1 MDRTIEKKGWSLG
14 RWAVTAGLGIV
25 AAVVV
30 WQLVSRTGTSRL
42 SVDPSRLT
50 TAQVRSGVFLDY
62 YPFDGTVQPATSVY
76 LDVEEGGRVEQIVDD
91 GGQHVDKGD
100 LILRFSNAAL
110 ERSTI
115 QTESQLLYNL
125 DIQRSTQHDRVQNV
139 NLLKETLLDL
149 DHDILDAQNK
159 DRRYAMLMKDGDEA
173 AISQEQYETQHNQIQ
188 YLRDKRALMAERIR
202 QEDEASS
209 REIAEAQK
217 SIDSELQSLTML
229 DQIKK
234 SLEVRAPIS
243 GELST
248 IDAQVGQNI
257 NAGQRIGQIDLLDK
271 LKVTLSIDQFYIS
284 RVQIGTPGHVSLDGK
299 TWDVKIQKIYPE
311 VKQNAFSADAVFV
324 GDAPAS
330 LKRGQTL
337 TIELTFGAPSQTLMV
352 GKGSFYQET
361 AGRWVYLLSKDGR
374 TARKTEVHLGRQN
387 PLQVEVLDGLKEGDR
402 IITSG
407 YDTFNGVDELQFTDA
422 INTNRGTT

>member
-14 RWAVTAGLGIV
+14 RWAITAALAIV
-25 AAVVV
+25 AVVVV

-76 LDVEEGGRVEQIVDD
+76 LDVEEGGRVEQIIDD
-91 GGQHVDKGD
+91 GGQHVDKGE
-100 LILRFSNAAL
+100 LILRFSNASL

-139 NLLKETLLDL
+139 HLLKETLLDL
-149 DHDILDAQNK
+149 DHEILDAQNK

-202 QEDEASS
+202 QEDEASAK
-209 REIAEAQK
+209 EIAEAQK
-217 SIDSELQSLTML
+217 SIDSELQSLKML
-229 DQIKK
+229 DDIKK
-234 SLEVRAPIS
+234 SMEVRAPIA

-257 NAGQRIGQIDLLDK
+257 TAGQRIGQIDLLDK

-284 RVQIGTPGHVSLDGK
+284 RVQVGTPGHVSLDGR

-324 GDAPAS
+324 GEAPAS

-337 TIELTFGAPSQTLMV
+337 TIELTFGAPTKTLMV
-352 GKGSFYQET
+352 SKGSFYQET
-361 AGRWVYLLSKDGR
+361 SGRWVYLVSDDGR
-374 TARKTEVHLGRQN
+374 TARKTDVHLGRQN
-387 PLQVEVLDGLKEGDR
+387 PLQVEVLEGLKEGDR

-407 YDTFNGVDELQFTDA
+407 YDTFNAVDKLQFTDS
-422 INTNRGTT
+422 INTNRGSQ

>member
-14 RWAVTAGLGIV
+14 RWGITAAVAVL
-25 AAVVV
+25 AVVV
-30 WQLVSRTGTSRL
+30 GWQLVTRTGTSRL
-42 SVDPSRLT
+42 AVDPSRLT

-76 LDVEEGGRVEQIVDD
+76 LDVEEGGRVEQIIDD
-91 GGQHVDKGD
+91 GGQHVEKGD
-100 LILRFSNAAL
+100 LILRFSNASL
-110 ERSTI
+110 ERQTI
-115 QTESQLLYNL
+115 QTESSLLYNL

-149 DHDILDAQNK
+149 DHEILDAQNK
-159 DRRYAMLMKDGDEA
+159 DRRYATLMKGGDA
-173 AISQEQYETQHNQIQ
+173 AISQEEFETQHNQIQ

-202 QEDEASS
+202 EEDEASA

-217 SIDSELQSLTML
+217 SIDSEQQSLKL
-229 DQIKK
+229 LQDIQK
-234 SLEVRAPIS
+234 SLEVRAPIA

-284 RVQIGTPGHVSLDGK
+284 RVQVGTPGHVSLDGK

-311 VKQNAFSADAVFV
+311 VKQNAFSADAIFV
-324 GDAPAS
+324 GETPAS

-337 TIELTFGAPSQTLMV
+337 TIELTFGAPSQTLIV
-352 GKGSFYQET
+352 SKGSFYQET
-361 AGRWVYLLSKDGR
+361 SGRWVYLVSRDGR
-374 TARKTEVHLGRQN
+374 TARKTEVRLGRQN
-387 PLQVEVLDGLKEGDR
+387 PLQVEVLEGLKEGDR

-407 YDTFNGVDELQFTDA
+407 YDTFNGVDELQFTDS
-422 INTNRGTT
+422 INTIRGST

>member
-1 MDRTIEKKGWSLG
+1 MDRTIEKKGWSMG
-14 RWAVTAGLGIV
+14 RWGITAGLGIL
-25 AAVVV
+25 AVLVV

-91 GGQHVDKGD
+91 GGQHVEKGD
-100 LILRFSNAAL
+100 LILRFSNASL

-149 DHDILDAQNK
+149 DHQILDAQNK
-159 DRRYAMLMKDGDEA
+159 DRRYAMLMKDGDDA
-173 AISQEQYETQHNQIQ
+173 AISQEEYETQHNQIK
-188 YLRDKRALMAERIR
+188 YLRDRRTLMAERIR
-202 QEDEASS
+202 QEDEASAK
-209 REIAEAQK
+209 EVAEAQK
-217 SIDSELQSLTML
+217 SIDSELQSLKML

-257 NAGQRIGQIDLLDK
+257 NAGQRIGQIDLLDR

-284 RVQIGTPGHVSLDGK
+284 RVQVGTPGHVSLDGK

-311 VKQNAFSADAVFV
+311 VKQNAFTADAVFV

-352 GKGSFYQET
+352 SKGSFYQET
-361 AGRWVYLLSKDGR
+361 AGRWVYLISSDGR

-387 PLQVEVLDGLKEGDR
+387 PLQVEVLEGLKQGDR

-407 YDTFNGVDELQFTDA
+407 YDTFNSVDELKFSDA
-422 INTNRGTT
+422 INSNRGSQ

>member
-1 MDRTIEKKGWSLG
+1 MDRTIEKKGWSVG
-14 RWAVTAGLGIV
+14 RWAITAGLGILAV
-25 AAVVV
+25 VVV

-42 SVDPSRLT
+42 SVDPSRIT

-149 DHDILDAQNK
+149 DHQILDAQNK
-159 DRRYAMLMKDGDEA
+159 DRRYAMLMKDGDDA
-173 AISQEQYETQHNQIQ
+173 AISQEEYETQHNQIK

-217 SIDSELQSLTML
+217 SIDSELQSLKML

-284 RVQIGTPGHVSLDGK
+284 RVQVGTPGHVSLDGK

-311 VKQNAFSADAVFV
+311 VKQNAFTADAVFV

-361 AGRWVYLLSKDGR
+361 AGRWVYLVSKDGR

-407 YDTFNGVDELQFTDA
+407 YDTFNGVDELQFSDA

>member
-1 MDRTIEKKGWSLG
+1 MDRTIEKKGWSVS
-14 RWAVTAGLGIV
+14 RWAITAGLGIFAV
-25 AAVVV
+25 VVV

-91 GGQHVDKGD
+91 GGQHVEKGD

-115 QTESQLLYNL
+115 QTEGTLLYNL
-125 DIQRSTQHDRVQNV
+125 DVQRSTQHDRVQNV
-139 NLLKETLLDL
+139 HLLKETLLDL

-159 DRRYAMLMKDGDEA
+159 DRRYSMLMKEGDEA

-202 QEDEASS
+202 QEDEASAK
-209 REIAEAQK
+209 EIAEAQNA
-217 SIDSELQSLTML
+217 IDSELQSLKML

-257 NAGQRIGQIDLLDK
+257 AAGQRIGQIDLLDK
-271 LKVTLSIDQFYIS
+271 LKVNLSIDQFYIS
-284 RVQIGTPGHVSLDGK
+284 RVQVGTPGHVSLDGK

-311 VKQNAFSADAVFV
+311 VKQNAFSADAVFA
-324 GDAPAS
+324 GETPAS

-337 TIELTFGAPSQTLMV
+337 TIELTFGAPSQTLIV
-352 GKGSFYQET
+352 SKGSFYQET

-407 YDTFNGVDELQFTDA
+407 YDTFNGVDELQFTDS
-422 INTNRGTT
+422 INTNRGSK

>member
-1 MDRTIEKKGWSLG
+1 MDRTIEKRGWSVS
-14 RWAVTAGLGIV
+14 RWVITTGLGV
-25 AAVVV
+25 LAAVVV

-91 GGQHVDKGD
+91 GGQHVEKGD

-115 QTESQLLYNL
+115 QTEGTLLYNL
-125 DIQRSTQHDRVQNV
+125 DVQRSTQHDRVQNV
-139 NLLKETLLDL
+139 HLLKETLLDL
-149 DHDILDAQNK
+149 DHEILDAQNK

-188 YLRDKRALMAERIR
+188 YLRDKRTLMAERIR
-202 QEDEASS
+202 QEDEASA

-217 SIDSELQSLTML
+217 SIDSELQSLKML
-229 DQIKK
+229 DDIKK

-257 NAGQRIGQIDLLDK
+257 AAGQRIGQIDLLDK
-271 LKVTLSIDQFYIS
+271 FKVNLSIDQFYIS
-284 RVQIGTPGHVSLDGK
+284 RVQVGTPGHVSLDGK

-324 GDAPAS
+324 GETPAS

-337 TIELTFGAPSQTLMV
+337 TIELTFGAPSQTLIV
-352 GKGSFYQET
+352 SKGSFYQET
-361 AGRWVYLLSKDGR
+361 AGRWVYLVAGDGR
-374 TARKTEVHLGRQN
+374 SARKTEVYLGRQN
-387 PLQVEVLDGLKEGDR
+387 PLQVEVLDGLKVDDR

-407 YDTFNGVDELQFTDA
+407 YDTFNGVDELQFTDS
-422 INTNRGTT
+422 INTNRGTK

>member
-1 MDRTIEKKGWSLG
+1 MDRTIEKKGWSPA
-14 RWAVTAGLGIV
+14 RWVISAVLGI
-25 AAVVV
+25 AALVVV
-30 WQLVSRTGTSRL
+30 WQLVSRTGSSRL

-50 TAQVRSGVFLDY
+50 TAQVRTGEFLDY

-91 GGQHVDKGD
+91 GGQHVEKGD

-115 QTESQLLYNL
+115 QAESSLLYNL
-125 DIQRSTQHDRVQNV
+125 DIQRSTQHDRAQNV

-159 DRRYAMLMKDGDEA
+159 DRRYATLIKEGNA

-188 YLRDKRALMAERIR
+188 YLQKKRDLMAERIR
-202 QEDEASS
+202 EEDIASA

-217 SIDSELQSLTML
+217 SIDSELTNLKML
-229 DQIKK
+229 QEIEK

-243 GELST
+243 GYLST

-257 NAGQRIGQIDLLDK
+257 TAGQRVGQIDLLDK
-271 LKVTLSIDQFYIS
+271 LKVNLSIDQYYIS
-284 RVQIGTPGHVSLDGK
+284 RVQVGTIGHVNLDGR

-311 VKQNAFSADAVFV
+311 VKNSAFAADAVFI
-324 GDAPAS
+324 GETPES

-337 TIELTFGAPSQTLMV
+337 TIELTFGAPSHTLIV
-352 GKGSFYQET
+352 SKGSFYQET
-361 AGRWVYLLSKDGR
+361 SGRWVYLLSKDGR
-374 TARKTEVHLGRQN
+374 SARKTQVRLGRQN
-387 PLQVEVLDGLKEGDR
+387 PLQVEVLDGLRDGDR

-422 INTNRGTT
+422 INMNRGST

>member
-1 MDRTIEKKGWSLG
+1 MDRTIEKKGWSVG
-14 RWAVTAGLGIV
+14 RWVITAGLGIV
-25 AAVVV
+25 AVVVV

-42 SVDPSRLT
+42 AVDPSRLT

-76 LDVEEGGRVEQIVDD
+76 LDVEEGGRVEQIIDD
-91 GGQHVDKGD
+91 GGQHVEKGE

-115 QTESQLLYNL
+115 QTESQLLYDL
-125 DIQRSTQHDRVQNV
+125 DIQRSTQHDRAQNV

-149 DHDILDAQNK
+149 DHEILDAQNK
-159 DRRYAMLMKDGDEA
+159 DRRYAMLIKDGNS
-173 AISQEQYETQHNQIQ
+173 AISQEDYETQHNQIR

-202 QEDEASS
+202 EEDEASS
-209 REIAEAQK
+209 REIGEAQK
-217 SIDSELQSLTML
+217 SIDSELQSLKML
-229 DQIKK
+229 DQIEK

-284 RVQIGTPGHVSLDGK
+284 RVQIGTPGHVTLDGK

-324 GDAPAS
+324 AETPES

-337 TIELTFGAPSQTLMV
+337 TIELTFGAPSQTLIV
-352 GKGSFYQET
+352 SKGSFYQET
-361 AGRWVYLLSKDGR
+361 SGRWVYLVSKDGR
-374 TARKTEVHLGRQN
+374 TARKTEVRLGRQN

-407 YDTFNGVDELQFTDA
+407 YDTFNGVDELQFTDS
-422 INTNRGTT
+422 INTNRGST

>member
-1 MDRTIEKKGWSLG
+1 MDRTIEKKGWSPRRWVISAVLG
-14 RWAVTAGLGIV
+14 LV
-25 AAVVV
+25 ALMVI
-30 WQLVSRTGTSRL
+30 WQLISRSGTSRL

-50 TAQVRSGVFLDY
+50 TAQVRGGEFLEY

-91 GGQHVDKGD
+91 GGQHVEKGD

-115 QTESQLLYNL
+115 QAESSLLYNL
-125 DIQRSTQHDRVQNV
+125 DIQRSTQHDRAQNV

-159 DRRYAMLMKDGDEA
+159 DRRYATLIKEGNG

-188 YLRDKRALMAERIR
+188 YLQKKRDLMAERIR
-202 QEDEASS
+202 EEDVASA

-217 SIDSELQSLTML
+217 SIDSELTNLKML
-229 DQIKK
+229 QEIEK

-243 GELST
+243 GYLST

-257 NAGQRIGQIDLLDK
+257 TAGQRVGQIDLLDK
-271 LKVTLSIDQFYIS
+271 LKVNLSIDQFYIS
-284 RVQIGTPGHVSLDGK
+284 RVQVGTIGHVNLDGR

-311 VKQNAFSADAVFV
+311 VKNSAFAADAVFV
-324 GDAPAS
+324 GETPES

-337 TIELTFGAPSQTLMV
+337 TIELTFGAPSHTLIV
-352 GKGSFYQET
+352 NKGSFYQET
-361 AGRWVYLLSKDGR
+361 SGRWVYLVSKDGR
-374 TARKTEVHLGRQN
+374 TARKTPVRLGRQN
-387 PLQVEVLDGLKEGDR
+387 PLQVEVLDGLQEGDR

-407 YDTFNGVDELQFTDA
+407 YDTFNGVDELQFTDS
-422 INTNRGTT
+422 INTNRGST

>member
-1 MDRTIEKKGWSLG
+1 MDRTIEKKGWSVG
-14 RWAVTAGLGIV
+14 RWGITAGLGIL
-25 AAVVV
+25 AVVV
-30 WQLVSRTGTSRL
+30 AWQLVNRTGRSRL
-42 SVDPSRLT
+42 AVDSSRLT

-76 LDVEEGGRVEQIVDD
+76 LDVEEGGRVEQIIDD
-91 GGQHVDKGD
+91 GGQHVEKGD
-100 LILRFSNAAL
+100 LILRFSNASL
-110 ERSTI
+110 ERQTI
-115 QTESQLLYNL
+115 QTESSLLYNL

-149 DHDILDAQNK
+149 DHEILDAQNK
-159 DRRYAMLMKDGDEA
+159 DRRYATLMKDGDGA
-173 AISQEQYETQHNQIQ
+173 LSQEEFETQHNQIK

-202 QEDEASS
+202 EEDEASA

-217 SIDSELQSLTML
+217 SIDSEQQSLKL
-229 DQIKK
+229 LQDIQK

-284 RVQIGTPGHVSLDGK
+284 RVQVGTPGHVTLDGK

-324 GDAPAS
+324 GETPES

-337 TIELTFGAPSQTLMV
+337 TIELTFGAPSQTLIV
-352 GKGSFYQET
+352 SKGSFYQET
-361 AGRWVYLLSKDGR
+361 SGRWVYLVSKDGR
-374 TARKTEVHLGRQN
+374 TARKTEVRLGRQN

-407 YDTFNGVDELQFTDA
+407 YDTFNGVDELQFTDS
-422 INTNRGTT
+422 INTNRGST

>member
-1 MDRTIEKKGWSLG
+1 MDRTIEKKGWSIG
-14 RWAVTAGLGIV
+14 RWVITAGLGIL
-25 AAVVV
+25 AVLVV

-91 GGQHVDKGD
+91 GGQHVEKGD
-100 LILRFSNAAL
+100 LILRFSNASL

-125 DIQRSTQHDRVQNV
+125 NQQRSTQHDRVQNV

-149 DHDILDAQNK
+149 DHQILDAQNK
-159 DRRYAMLMKDGDEA
+159 DRRYAMLMKDGDDA
-173 AISQEQYETQHNQIQ
+173 AISQEEYETQHNQIK
-188 YLRDKRALMAERIR
+188 YLRDRRTLMAERIR
-202 QEDEASS
+202 QEDEASA
-209 REIAEAQK
+209 REVAEAQK
-217 SIDSELQSLTML
+217 SIDSEMQSLKML
-229 DQIKK
+229 DEIKK

-257 NAGQRIGQIDLLDK
+257 PAGQRIGQIDLLDK

-284 RVQIGTPGHVSLDGK
+284 RVQVGTPGHVSLDGK

-311 VKQNAFSADAVFV
+311 VKQNAFTADAVFV
-324 GDAPAS
+324 GEAPAS

-352 GKGSFYQET
+352 SKGSFYQET
-361 AGRWVYLLSKDGR
+361 SGRWVYLVSSDGR

-387 PLQVEVLDGLKEGDR
+387 PLQVEVLDGLKVGDR

-407 YDTFNGVDELQFTDA
+407 YDTFNSVDELKFSDA
-422 INTNRGTT
+422 INTRGGT